1 MIVRVSNHIFA
12 KPKEYQKDSY
22 VDLQRSEEGKSN
34 YRGRSPC
41 IRAMQAER
49 SSEVIVSAETSPSQ
63 TGGLTQVM
71 KDRTLNCPK

>member
-41 IRAMQAER
+41 TRAVGAER
-49 SSEVIVSAETSPSQ
+49 SSEAILAMETSRHQ
-63 TGGLTQVM
+63 IVGGLMQVV
-71 KDRTLNCPK
+71 KG